1 MTSLWCQISLLA
13 LFVDYVVVHMSGSKN
28 SNKAIAPSAV
38 ALLPLVLFLALF
50 IGVGTYLSL
59 QGVDFAFYQLPAPI
73 AVLPA
78 VILALILSKDKLN
91 RSIEHFMSGVGHQDI
106 IAMCMIYLL
115 AGAFAAVAK
124 ASGGVDATVNLGLSA
139 IPTSM
144 ILPGIFLISAF
155 IATAMGTS
163 MGTIA
168 AVAPVALGI
177 AQSAGMSLP
186 LTAGVVLSGAMFGDN
201 LSIISDTT
209 IAATRS
215 QGCEMKD
222 KFKENIRIALPAAL
236 VALVIF
242 AFNSTATQVPET
254 GPIEWLKVLPYV
266 TILIL
271 AVSGMNVF
279 VVLTI
284 GIVLAGGVSLSSID
298 DYGLTNFA
306 QDIYSGFGN
315 MQEIFLLSMLIGGL
329 SELMRRQGG
338 LAFLTNL
345 VSGIIRTFGSSHSK
359 EANGRASELGIAGL
373 VSMVNTCTAN
383 NTVAIIVSGS
393 VARQLAE
400 ENNVSPRRSAS
411 LLDIFSCVIQGVLP
425 YGAQVLLLGSVFN
438 LSPLE
443 VVANSYY
450 CFALAIAAIVAVF
463 IKHPARQPVPQ
474 TES

>member
-1 MTSLWCQISLLA
+1 
-13 LFVDYVVVHMSGSKN
+13 MSKSKH
-28 SNKAIAPSAV
+28 SNTAIAPSAV
-38 ALLPLVLFLALF
+38 ALIPLIVFLALF

-73 AVLPA
+73 AALPA
-78 VILALILSKDKLN
+78 VMLALLLSKDKLN
-91 RSIEHFMSGVGHQDI
+91 RAIEQFLGGVGHKDI

-168 AVAPVALGI
+168 AIAPVALGI
-177 AQSAGMSLP
+177 ADSAGMSIP

-215 QGCEMKD
+215 QGCEMRD

-236 VALVIF
+236 IAIVIF

-254 GPIEWLKVLPYV
+254 GPIEWLKVLPYI

-284 GIVLAGGVSLSSID
+284 GILLAGGVSLGSVEN
-298 DYGLTNFA
+298 YGLTDYA
-306 QDIYSGFGN
+306 QDIYAGFGN

-345 VSGIIRTFGSSHSK
+345 VSGLIRAFGSSHSK
-359 EANGRASELGIAGL
+359 QANGRASELGIAGL
-373 VSMVNTCTAN
+373 VSMVNLCTAN

-400 ENNVSPRRSAS
+400 ENDVSPRRSAS

-443 VVANSYY
+443 IVSNSYY
-450 CFALAIAAIVAVF
+450 CFALAIVAVVAVF
-463 IKHPARQPVPQ
+463 IKHPARQV
-474 TES
+474 SNA

>member
-1 MTSLWCQISLLA
+1 
-13 LFVDYVVVHMSGSKN
+13 MSNSKN
-28 SNKAIAPSAV
+28 SNAVIAPSAV
-38 ALLPLVLFLALF
+38 ALIPLIVFLSLF

-73 AVLPA
+73 AALPA
-78 VILALILSKDKLN
+78 VMLALLLSKDKLN
-91 RSIEHFMSGVGHQDI
+91 RAIEQFLSGVGHKDI

-177 AQSAGMSLP
+177 ADSAGMSIP

-215 QGCEMKD
+215 QGCEMRD

-236 VALVIF
+236 IAIVIF

-254 GPIEWLKVLPYV
+254 GPIEWLKVLPYI

-284 GIVLAGGVSLSSID
+284 GILLAGGVSLGSVENYGMT
-298 DYGLTNFA
+298 DYA
-306 QDIYSGFGN
+306 QDIYAGFGN

-345 VSGIIRTFGSSHSK
+345 VSGLIRAFGSSHSK
-359 EANGRASELGIAGL
+359 QANGRASELGIAGL
-373 VSMVNTCTAN
+373 VSMVNLCTAN

-438 LSPLE
+438 LSPLDI
-443 VVANSYY
+443 VANSYY
-450 CFALAIAAIVAVF
+450 CFALAIVAVVAVF
-463 IKHPARQPVPQ
+463 IKHPARQVANA
-474 TES
+474 

>member
-1 MTSLWCQISLLA
+1 
-13 LFVDYVVVHMSGSKN
+13 MSNSKN
-28 SNKAIAPSAV
+28 SNAVIAPSAV
-38 ALLPLVLFLALF
+38 ALIPLIVFLSLF

-73 AVLPA
+73 AALPA
-78 VILALILSKDKLN
+78 VMLALLLSKDKLN
-91 RSIEHFMSGVGHQDI
+91 RAIEQFLGGVGHKDI

-177 AQSAGMSLP
+177 ADSAGMSIP

-215 QGCEMKD
+215 QGCEMRD

-236 VALVIF
+236 IAIVIF

-254 GPIEWLKVLPYV
+254 GPIEWLKVLPYI

-279 VVLTI
+279 IVLTI
-284 GIVLAGGVSLSSID
+284 GILLAGGVSLGSVENYGMT
-298 DYGLTNFA
+298 DYA
-306 QDIYSGFGN
+306 QDIYAGFGN

-345 VSGIIRTFGSSHSK
+345 VSGVIRAFGSSHSK
-359 EANGRASELGIAGL
+359 QANGLASELGIAGL
-373 VSMVNTCTAN
+373 VSMVNLCTAN

-438 LSPLE
+438 LSPLDI
-443 VVANSYY
+443 VANSYY
-450 CFALAIAAIVAVF
+450 CFALAIVAVVAVF
-463 IKHPARQPVPQ
+463 IKHPARQVAQ
-474 TES
+474 A

>member
-1 MTSLWCQISLLA
+1 
-13 LFVDYVVVHMSGSKN
+13 MSGSKN
-28 SNKAIAPSAV
+28 SNKAIAPSAI

-91 RSIEHFMSGVGHQDI
+91 RSIEHFMRGVGHPDI

-463 IKHPARQPVPQ
+463 IKHPARQSVTQ

>member
-1 MTSLWCQISLLA
+1 
-13 LFVDYVVVHMSGSKN
+13 MSNSKN
-28 SNKAIAPSAV
+28 SNAVIAPSAV
-38 ALLPLVLFLALF
+38 ALIPLIVFLSLF

-73 AVLPA
+73 AALPA
-78 VILALILSKDKLN
+78 VMLALLLSKDKLN
-91 RSIEHFMSGVGHQDI
+91 RAIEQFLGGVGHKDI

-177 AQSAGMSLP
+177 ADSAGMSIP

-215 QGCEMKD
+215 QGCEMRD

-236 VALVIF
+236 IAIVIF

-254 GPIEWLKVLPYV
+254 GPIEWLKVLPYI

-284 GIVLAGGVSLSSID
+284 GILLAGGVSLGSVENYGMT
-298 DYGLTNFA
+298 DYA
-306 QDIYSGFGN
+306 QDIYAGFGN

-345 VSGIIRTFGSSHSK
+345 VSGVIRAFGSSHSK
-359 EANGRASELGIAGL
+359 QANGRASELGIAGL
-373 VSMVNTCTAN
+373 VSMVNLCTAN

-393 VARQLAE
+393 VAHQLAE

-438 LSPLE
+438 LSPLDI
-443 VVANSYY
+443 VANSYY
-450 CFALAIAAIVAVF
+450 CFALAIVAVVAVF
-463 IKHPARQPVPQ
+463 IKHPARKVAQA
-474 TES
+474 

>member
-1 MTSLWCQISLLA
+1 
-13 LFVDYVVVHMSGSKN
+13 MSNSKN
-28 SNKAIAPSAV
+28 SNAVIAPSAV
-38 ALLPLVLFLALF
+38 ALIPLIVFLSLF

-73 AVLPA
+73 AALPA
-78 VILALILSKDKLN
+78 VILALLLSKDKLN
-91 RSIEHFMSGVGHQDI
+91 RAIEQFLGGVGHKDI

-177 AQSAGMSLP
+177 ADSAGMSIP

-215 QGCEMKD
+215 QGCEMRD

-236 VALVIF
+236 IAIVIF

-254 GPIEWLKVLPYV
+254 GPIEWLKVLPYI

-284 GIVLAGGVSLSSID
+284 GILLAGGVSLGSVENYGMT
-298 DYGLTNFA
+298 DYA
-306 QDIYSGFGN
+306 QDIYAGFGN

-345 VSGIIRTFGSSHSK
+345 VSGVIRAFGSSHSK
-359 EANGRASELGIAGL
+359 QANGRASELGIAGL
-373 VSMVNTCTAN
+373 VSMVNLCTAN

-411 LLDIFSCVIQGVLP
+411 LLDIFSCVIQGGLP

-438 LSPLE
+438 LSPLDI
-443 VVANSYY
+443 VANSYY
-450 CFALAIAAIVAVF
+450 CFALAIVAVVAVF
-463 IKHPARQPVPQ
+463 IKHPARKVAQA
-474 TES
+474 

>member
-1 MTSLWCQISLLA
+1 
-13 LFVDYVVVHMSGSKN
+13 MSGSKN

-91 RSIEHFMSGVGHQDI
+91 RSIEHFMRGVGHQDI

-345 VSGIIRTFGSSHSK
+345 VSGIIHTFGSSHSK

-463 IKHPARQPVPQ
+463 IKHPARQPVPK

>member
-1 MTSLWCQISLLA
+1 MQNTTSRSSHTTSSA
-13 LFVDYVVVHMSGSKN
+13 L
-28 SNKAIAPSAV
+28 
-38 ALLPLVLFLALF
+38 ALLPLGVFLSLF
-50 IGVGTYLSL
+50 IGVGTYLTF
-59 QGVDFAFYQLPAPI
+59 QGVDFAFYQLPTPI
-73 AVLPA
+73 ATLPA
-78 VILALILSKDKLN
+78 IIIALLLSKESLN
-91 RSIEHFMSGVGHQDI
+91 RAIEQFLRGVGHQDI

-124 ASGGVDATVNLGLSA
+124 ASGGVDATVNLGLSLL
-139 IPTSM
+139 PTSM

-222 KFKENIRIALPAAL
+222 KFRENIRIALPAAIF
-236 VALVIF
+236 ALVLF
-242 AFNSTATQVPET
+242 AFSSSATQTPDT
-254 GPIEWLKVLPYV
+254 TPIEWLKILPYL

-271 AVSGMNVF
+271 AVSGLNVF
-279 VVLTI
+279 VVLSV
-284 GIVLAGGVSLSSID
+284 GIMLAGGVSLLSVD
-298 DYGLTNFA
+298 QYTLTDLGK
-306 QDIYSGFGN
+306 DIYTGFGN

-329 SELMRRQGG
+329 SELMRQQGG
-338 LAFLTNL
+338 LTFLTQL
-345 VSGIIRTFGSSHSK
+345 VSRIINVFGAKHSAH
-359 EANGRASELGIAGL
+359 ANSRASEMGIAGL
-373 VSMVNTCTAN
+373 VCLTNTCTAN

-400 ENNVSPRRSAS
+400 ENDVSARRSAS
-411 LLDIFSCVIQGVLP
+411 LLDIFSCVTQGVLP
-425 YGAQVLLLGSVFN
+425 YGAQVLLLGSVFG
-438 LSPLE
+438 LSPLQ

-450 CFALAIAAIVAVF
+450 CFLLAFAALVAIF
-463 IKHPARQPVPQ
+463 LKHPARK
-474 TES
+474 TAALAESQ

>member
-1 MTSLWCQISLLA
+1 
-13 LFVDYVVVHMSGSKN
+13 MSGSHT
-28 SNKAIAPSAV
+28 NKTVAPSAV
-38 ALLPLVLFLALF
+38 ALIPLIVFLALF

-59 QGVDFAFYQLPAPI
+59 QGVEFAFYQLPAPI

-78 VILALILSKDKLN
+78 IMLAFLISKDKLN
-91 RSIEHFMSGVGHQDI
+91 QSIEHFMRGVGHQDI

-144 ILPGIFLISAF
+144 ILPGLFLISAF
-155 IATAMGTS
+155 IATSMGTS

-177 AQSAGMSLP
+177 AESAGMSLP
-186 LTAGVVLSGAMFGDN
+186 MTAGVVLSGAMFGDN

-222 KFKENIRIALPAAL
+222 KFRENIRIALPAAL
-236 VALVIF
+236 VAMVIF
-242 AFNSTATQVPET
+242 AYHSTATQVPEAE
-254 GPIEWLKVLPYV
+254 PVEWLKVLPYV
-266 TILIL
+266 TILVL
-271 AVSGMNVF
+271 AVSGVNVF

-284 GIVLAGGVSLSSID
+284 GILLAGGVGLASID
-298 DYGLTNFA
+298 GYGLTNMA
-306 QDIYSGFGN
+306 QDIYTGFGN

-345 VSGIIRTFGSSHSK
+345 VSGMIKAFNSRHSK
-359 EANGRASELGIAGL
+359 HANSRASELGIAGL
-373 VSMVNTCTAN
+373 VSMVNGCTAN

-411 LLDIFSCVIQGVLP
+411 LLDIFSCVVQGVLP

-443 VVANSYY
+443 IVSNSYY
-450 CFALAIAAIVAVF
+450 CFALAIAAIAAVF
-463 IKHPARQPVPQ
+463 IKQKGHQPQPQ
-474 TES
+474 IAD

>member
-1 MTSLWCQISLLA
+1 
-13 LFVDYVVVHMSGSKN
+13 MSNSKS
-28 SNKAIAPSAV
+28 SNAVIAPSAV
-38 ALLPLVLFLALF
+38 ALIPLIVFLSLF

-73 AVLPA
+73 AALPA
-78 VILALILSKDKLN
+78 VMLALLLSKDKLN
-91 RSIEHFMSGVGHQDI
+91 RAIEQFLGGVGHKDI

-177 AQSAGMSLP
+177 ADSAGMSIP

-215 QGCEMKD
+215 QGCEMRD

-236 VALVIF
+236 IAIVIF

-254 GPIEWLKVLPYV
+254 GPIEWLKVLPYI

-284 GIVLAGGVSLSSID
+284 GILLAGGVSLGSVENYGMT
-298 DYGLTNFA
+298 DYA
-306 QDIYSGFGN
+306 QDIYAGFGN

-345 VSGIIRTFGSSHSK
+345 VSGVIRAFGSSHSK
-359 EANGRASELGIAGL
+359 QANGRASELGIAGL
-373 VSMVNTCTAN
+373 VSMVNLCTAN

-438 LSPLE
+438 LSPLDI
-443 VVANSYY
+443 VANSYY
-450 CFALAIAAIVAVF
+450 CFALAIVAVVAVF
-463 IKHPARQPVPQ
+463 IKHPARQVANA
-474 TES
+474 

>member
-1 MTSLWCQISLLA
+1 
-13 LFVDYVVVHMSGSKN
+13 MSNSKN
-28 SNKAIAPSAV
+28 SNAVIAPSAV
-38 ALLPLVLFLALF
+38 ALIPLIVFLTLF

-73 AVLPA
+73 AALPA
-78 VILALILSKDKLN
+78 VMLALLLSKDKLN
-91 RSIEHFMSGVGHQDI
+91 RAIEQFLSGVGHKDI

-177 AQSAGMSLP
+177 ADSAGMSIP

-215 QGCEMKD
+215 QGCEMRD

-236 VALVIF
+236 IAIVIF

-254 GPIEWLKVLPYV
+254 GAIEWLKVLPYI

-284 GIVLAGGVSLSSID
+284 GILLAGGVSLGSLEN
-298 DYGLTNFA
+298 YGLTDYA
-306 QDIYSGFGN
+306 QDIYAGFGN

-345 VSGIIRTFGSSHSK
+345 VSGLIRAFGSSHSK
-359 EANGRASELGIAGL
+359 QANGRASELGIAGL
-373 VSMVNTCTAN
+373 VSMVNMCTAN

-400 ENNVSPRRSAS
+400 ENDVSPRRSAS

-443 VVANSYY
+443 IVSNSYY
-450 CFALAIAAIVAVF
+450 CFALAIVAVVAVF
-463 IKHPARQPVPQ
+463 IKHPARQ
-474 TES
+474 TATA

>member
-1 MTSLWCQISLLA
+1 
-13 LFVDYVVVHMSGSKN
+13 MSNSKN
-28 SNKAIAPSAV
+28 SNAVITPSAV
-38 ALLPLVLFLALF
+38 ALIPLIVFLALF

-73 AVLPA
+73 AALPA
-78 VILALILSKDKLN
+78 VMLALLLSKDKLN
-91 RSIEHFMSGVGHQDI
+91 RAIEQFLGGVGHKDI

-177 AQSAGMSLP
+177 ADSAGMSIP

-215 QGCEMKD
+215 QGCEMRD

-236 VALVIF
+236 IAIVIF

-254 GPIEWLKVLPYV
+254 GPIEWLKVLPYI

-284 GIVLAGGVSLSSID
+284 GVLLAGGVSLGSVENYGMT
-298 DYGLTNFA
+298 DYA
-306 QDIYSGFGN
+306 QDIYAGFGN

-345 VSGIIRTFGSSHSK
+345 VSGVIRAFGSSHSK
-359 EANGRASELGIAGL
+359 QANGRASELGIAGL
-373 VSMVNTCTAN
+373 VSMVNLCTAN

-438 LSPLE
+438 LSPLDIITH
-443 VVANSYY
+443 SYY
-450 CFALAIAAIVAVF
+450 CFALAIVAVVTVF
-463 IKHPARQPVPQ
+463 IKHSARQVAQ
-474 TES
+474 A

>member
-1 MTSLWCQISLLA
+1 
-13 LFVDYVVVHMSGSKN
+13 MSNSKN
-28 SNKAIAPSAV
+28 SNAVIVPSAV
-38 ALLPLVLFLALF
+38 ALIPLIVFLSLF

-59 QGVDFAFYQLPAPI
+59 QGVDFTFYQLPAPI
-73 AVLPA
+73 AALPA
-78 VILALILSKDKLN
+78 VMLALLISKDKLN
-91 RSIEHFMSGVGHQDI
+91 RAIEQFLGGVGHKDI

-177 AQSAGMSLP
+177 ADSAGMSIP

-215 QGCEMKD
+215 QGCEMRD

-236 VALVIF
+236 IAIVIF

-254 GPIEWLKVLPYV
+254 GPIEWLKVLPYI

-284 GIVLAGGVSLSSID
+284 GILLAGGVSLGSIENYGMT
-298 DYGLTNFA
+298 DYA
-306 QDIYSGFGN
+306 QDIYAGFGN

-345 VSGIIRTFGSSHSK
+345 VSGVIRAFGSSHSK
-359 EANGRASELGIAGL
+359 QANGRASELGIAGL
-373 VSMVNTCTAN
+373 VSMVNLCTAN

-438 LSPLE
+438 LSPLDI
-443 VVANSYY
+443 VANSYY
-450 CFALAIAAIVAVF
+450 CFALAIVAVVAVF
-463 IKHPARQPVPQ
+463 IKHPARQVAQ
-474 TES
+474 A

>member
-1 MTSLWCQISLLA
+1 
-13 LFVDYVVVHMSGSKN
+13 MSNSKN
-28 SNKAIAPSAV
+28 SNVVIAPSAV
-38 ALLPLVLFLALF
+38 ALIPLIVFLSLF

-73 AVLPA
+73 AALPA
-78 VILALILSKDKLN
+78 VMLALLLSKDKLN
-91 RSIEHFMSGVGHQDI
+91 RAIEQFLGGVGHKDI

-177 AQSAGMSLP
+177 ADSAGMSIP

-215 QGCEMKD
+215 QGCEMRD

-236 VALVIF
+236 IAIVIF

-254 GPIEWLKVLPYV
+254 GPIEWLKVLPYI

-284 GIVLAGGVSLSSID
+284 GILLAGGVSLGSVENYGMT
-298 DYGLTNFA
+298 DYA
-306 QDIYSGFGN
+306 QDIYAGFGN

-345 VSGIIRTFGSSHSK
+345 VSGLIRAFGSSHSK
-359 EANGRASELGIAGL
+359 QANGRASELGIAGL
-373 VSMVNTCTAN
+373 VSMVNLCTAN

-443 VVANSYY
+443 IVSNSYY
-450 CFALAIAAIVAVF
+450 CFALAIVAVVAVF
-463 IKHPARQPVPQ
+463 IKHPARQVANA
-474 TES
+474 

>member
-1 MTSLWCQISLLA
+1 
-13 LFVDYVVVHMSGSKN
+13 MSGSKN

-78 VILALILSKDKLN
+78 VILALILSKEKLN
-91 RSIEHFMSGVGHQDI
+91 RSIEHFMRGVGHPDI

-298 DYGLTNFA
+298 NYGLTNFA

>member
-91 RSIEHFMSGVGHQDI
+91 RSIEHFMRGVGHQDI

-463 IKHPARQPVPQ
+463 IKHPARQPAPQ

>member
-1 MTSLWCQISLLA
+1 
-13 LFVDYVVVHMSGSKN
+13 MSNSKN
-28 SNKAIAPSAV
+28 SNAVIAPSAV
-38 ALLPLVLFLALF
+38 ALIPLIVFLALF

-73 AVLPA
+73 AALPA
-78 VILALILSKDKLN
+78 VMLALLLSKDKLN
-91 RSIEHFMSGVGHQDI
+91 RAIEQFLGGVGHKDI

-177 AQSAGMSLP
+177 ADSAGMSIP

-215 QGCEMKD
+215 QGCEMRD

-236 VALVIF
+236 IAIVIF

-254 GPIEWLKVLPYV
+254 GPIEWLKVLPYI

-284 GIVLAGGVSLSSID
+284 GILLAGGVSLGSVEN
-298 DYGLTNFA
+298 YGLTDYA
-306 QDIYSGFGN
+306 QDIYAGFGN

-345 VSGIIRTFGSSHSK
+345 VSGLIRAFGSSHSK
-359 EANGRASELGIAGL
+359 QANGRASELGIAGL
-373 VSMVNTCTAN
+373 VSMVNLCTAN

-438 LSPLE
+438 LSPLDI
-443 VVANSYY
+443 VANSYY
-450 CFALAIAAIVAVF
+450 CFALAIVAVVAVF
-463 IKHPARQPVPQ
+463 IKHPARQ
-474 TES
+474 TATA

>member
-1 MTSLWCQISLLA
+1 
-13 LFVDYVVVHMSGSKN
+13 MSGSKN
-28 SNKAIAPSAV
+28 SNNAIAPSAI

-91 RSIEHFMSGVGHQDI
+91 RSIEHFMRGVGHPDI

-400 ENNVSPRRSAS
+400 ENSVSPRRSAS

>member
-1 MTSLWCQISLLA
+1 
-13 LFVDYVVVHMSGSKN
+13 MSNSKN
-28 SNKAIAPSAV
+28 SNAVIAPSAV
-38 ALLPLVLFLALF
+38 ALIPLIVFLALF

-73 AVLPA
+73 AALPA
-78 VILALILSKDKLN
+78 VMLALLLSKDKLN
-91 RSIEHFMSGVGHQDI
+91 RAIEQFLSGVGHKDI

-177 AQSAGMSLP
+177 ADSAGMSIP

-215 QGCEMKD
+215 QGCEMRD

-236 VALVIF
+236 IAIVIF

-254 GPIEWLKVLPYV
+254 GPIEWLKVLPYI

-284 GIVLAGGVSLSSID
+284 GILLAGGVSLGSVEN
-298 DYGLTNFA
+298 YGLTDYA
-306 QDIYSGFGN
+306 QDIYAGFGN

-345 VSGIIRTFGSSHSK
+345 VSGLIRAFGSSHSK
-359 EANGRASELGIAGL
+359 QANGRASELGIAGL
-373 VSMVNTCTAN
+373 VSMVNMCTAN

-443 VVANSYY
+443 IVSNSYY
-450 CFALAIAAIVAVF
+450 CFALAIVAVVAVF
-463 IKHPARQPVPQ
+463 IKHPARQVANA
-474 TES
+474 

>member
-1 MTSLWCQISLLA
+1 
-13 LFVDYVVVHMSGSKN
+13 MSGSKN
-28 SNKAIAPSAV
+28 TNKAIAPSAV
-38 ALLPLVLFLALF
+38 ALLPLVVFLALF

-73 AVLPA
+73 AALPA
-78 VILALILSKDKLN
+78 VVLAILLSKDKLN
-91 RSIEHFMSGVGHQDI
+91 RSIEHFMRGVGNQDI

-236 VALVIF
+236 GALVIF

-266 TILIL
+266 AILIL

-284 GIVLAGGVSLSSID
+284 GIVLAGGVSLSSIEN
-298 DYGLTNFA
+298 YGLTNFA
-306 QDIYSGFGN
+306 QDIYSGFGS

-345 VSGIIRTFGSSHSK
+345 VSSIIRSFGSSHSK

-463 IKHPARQPVPQ
+463 IKHPARQPAPQ
-474 TES
+474 TEN

>member
-1 MTSLWCQISLLA
+1 
-13 LFVDYVVVHMSGSKN
+13 MSNSKN
-28 SNKAIAPSAV
+28 SNVVIAPSAV
-38 ALLPLVLFLALF
+38 ALIPLIVFLALF

-73 AVLPA
+73 AALPA
-78 VILALILSKDKLN
+78 VMLALLLSKDKLN
-91 RSIEHFMSGVGHQDI
+91 RAIEQFLSGVGHKDI

-177 AQSAGMSLP
+177 ADSAGMSIP

-215 QGCEMKD
+215 QGCEMRD

-236 VALVIF
+236 IAIVIF

-254 GPIEWLKVLPYV
+254 GPIEWLKVLPYI

-284 GIVLAGGVSLSSID
+284 GILLAGGVSLGSVEN
-298 DYGLTNFA
+298 YGLTDYA
-306 QDIYSGFGN
+306 QDIYAGFGN

-345 VSGIIRTFGSSHSK
+345 VSGLIRAFGSSHSK
-359 EANGRASELGIAGL
+359 QVNGRASELGIAGL
-373 VSMVNTCTAN
+373 VSMVNMCTAN

-443 VVANSYY
+443 IVSNSYY
-450 CFALAIAAIVAVF
+450 CFALAIVAVVAVF
-463 IKHPARQPVPQ
+463 IKHPARQVANA
-474 TES
+474 

>member
-1 MTSLWCQISLLA
+1 
-13 LFVDYVVVHMSGSKN
+13 
-28 SNKAIAPSAV
+28 
-38 ALLPLVLFLALF
+38 
-50 IGVGTYLSL
+50 
-59 QGVDFAFYQLPAPI
+59 
-73 AVLPA
+73 
-78 VILALILSKDKLN
+78 
-91 RSIEHFMSGVGHQDI
+91 
-106 IAMCMIYLL
+106 
-115 AGAFAAVAK
+115 
-124 ASGGVDATVNLGLSA
+124 
-139 IPTSM
+139 
-144 ILPGIFLISAF
+144 
-155 IATAMGTS
+155 
-163 MGTIA
+163 
-168 AVAPVALGI
+168 
-177 AQSAGMSLP
+177 
-186 LTAGVVLSGAMFGDN
+186 
-201 LSIISDTT
+201 
-209 IAATRS
+209 
-215 QGCEMKD
+215 
-222 KFKENIRIALPAAL
+222 
-236 VALVIF
+236 
-242 AFNSTATQVPET
+242 
-254 GPIEWLKVLPYV
+254 
-266 TILIL
+266 
-271 AVSGMNVF
+271 MNVF

-284 GIVLAGGVSLSSID
+284 GIVLAGGVSLSSIEN
-298 DYGLTNFA
+298 YGLTNFA

-450 CFALAIAAIVAVF
+450 CFALAIAAVVAVF
-463 IKHPARQPVPQ
+463 IKHPARQTVTQ
-474 TES
+474 AEN

>member
-1 MTSLWCQISLLA
+1 
-13 LFVDYVVVHMSGSKN
+13 MSNSKN
-28 SNKAIAPSAV
+28 SNAVIAPSAV
-38 ALLPLVLFLALF
+38 ALIPLIVFLALF

-73 AVLPA
+73 AALPA
-78 VILALILSKDKLN
+78 VMLALLLSKDKLN
-91 RSIEHFMSGVGHQDI
+91 CAIEQFLGGVGHKDI

-177 AQSAGMSLP
+177 ADSAGMSIP

-215 QGCEMKD
+215 QGCEMRD
-222 KFKENIRIALPAAL
+222 KFKENTRIALPAAL
-236 VALVIF
+236 IAIVIF

-254 GPIEWLKVLPYV
+254 GPIEWLKVLPYI

-284 GIVLAGGVSLSSID
+284 GILLAGGVSLGSVEN
-298 DYGLTNFA
+298 YGLTDYA
-306 QDIYSGFGN
+306 QDIYAGFGN

-345 VSGIIRTFGSSHSK
+345 VSGLIRAFGSSHSK
-359 EANGRASELGIAGL
+359 QANGRASELGIAGL
-373 VSMVNTCTAN
+373 VSMVNMCTAN

-443 VVANSYY
+443 IVSNSYY
-450 CFALAIAAIVAVF
+450 CFALAIVAVVAVF
-463 IKHPARQPVPQ
+463 IKHPARQVAQ
-474 TES
+474 A

>member
-1 MTSLWCQISLLA
+1 
-13 LFVDYVVVHMSGSKN
+13 MSGSQHTTKTV
-28 SNKAIAPSAV
+28 APSAV
-38 ALLPLVLFLALF
+38 ALIPLIIFLALF

-59 QGVDFAFYQLPAPI
+59 QGVEFAFYQLPAPI
-73 AVLPA
+73 AILPA
-78 VILALILSKDKLN
+78 IIIAFLLSKDKLS
-91 RSIEHFMSGVGHQDI
+91 RSIEHFMHGVGHQDI

-139 IPTSM
+139 IPTNM
-144 ILPGIFLISAF
+144 ILPGLFLISAF
-155 IATAMGTS
+155 IATSMGTS

-186 LTAGVVLSGAMFGDN
+186 MTAGVVLSGAMFGDN

-222 KFKENIRIALPAAL
+222 KFKENVRIALPAAL
-236 VALVIF
+236 IALVVF
-242 AFNSTATQVPET
+242 AYHSTATQVPQA
-254 GPIEWLKVLPYV
+254 GPIEWLKVLPYI
-266 TILIL
+266 TILVL

-284 GIVLAGGVSLSSID
+284 GILLAGGVGLASVD
-298 DYGLTNFA
+298 GYALTNLV
-306 QDIYSGFGN
+306 QDIYAGFGN

-345 VSGIIRTFGSSHSK
+345 VSRLINTFGSRHSK
-359 EANGRASELGIAGL
+359 HANSRASELGIAGL
-373 VSMVNTCTAN
+373 VSLVNGCTAN

-400 ENNVSPRRSAS
+400 ENDVSPRRSAS
-411 LLDIFSCVIQGVLP
+411 LLDIFSCVVQGILP
-425 YGAQVLLLGSVFN
+425 YGAQVLLLGSVFK

-443 VVANSYY
+443 IVTNSYY

-463 IKHPARQPVPQ
+463 LKHQPRQATVKA
-474 TES
+474 ES

>member
-1 MTSLWCQISLLA
+1 
-13 LFVDYVVVHMSGSKN
+13 MSGSKN

-91 RSIEHFMSGVGHQDI
+91 RSIEHFMRGVGHQDI

-450 CFALAIAAIVAVF
+450 CFALAISAIVAVF